1 MPLNPLGPSEITR
14 LKDLLF
20 DTVRTL
26 EEIQTLR
33 EGMKDTLESVSSELQ
48 IPASLLKKA
57 ANMMHKGDYNKH
69 EEELKELEQILTAAG
84 QK

>member
-1 MPLNPLGPSEITR
+1 MPLNPLGPSECQR
-14 LKDLLF
+14 LKDLIFDGVRVCQEVDDLKAGLK
-20 DTVRTL
+20 DTV
-26 EEIQTLR
+26 EAI
-33 EGMKDTLESVSSELQ
+33 SSELQ

-57 ANMMHKGDYNKH
+57 ISIAHKGDYNKH